1 MAGPFDLDQFLHRMA
16 ALDRAGVIAA
26 TVAEI
31 GKYDEMQRRAKGAM
45 RAATRE
51 HRQRLAGFLAFM
63 RNPAAVDPADPAWD
77 TYRIVLEAIRKREQ
91 SAGG

>member
-1 MAGPFDLDQFLHRMA
+1 
-16 ALDRAGVIAA
+16 
-26 TVAEI
+26 
-31 GKYDEMQRRAKGAM
+31 M

-63 RNPAAVDPADPAWD
+63 RNPAAVDPGDPAWD
-77 TYRIVLEAIRKREQ
+77 SYRTVLEAIRKREQ